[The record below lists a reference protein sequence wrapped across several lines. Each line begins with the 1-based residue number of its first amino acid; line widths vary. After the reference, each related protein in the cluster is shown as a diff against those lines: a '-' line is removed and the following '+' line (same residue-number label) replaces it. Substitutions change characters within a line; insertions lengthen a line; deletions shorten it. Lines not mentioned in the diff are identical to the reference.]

1 MSRQARYR
9 VAAVVLSGL
18 IFGAPL
24 LINGTANAEQL
35 DPSDRRVS
43 FNGDGVLGL
52 TCESKPSVESMTVPA
67 DSVIQVQNRTGR
79 DAQLKLSGVP
89 RGMIPEN
96 GSADLVF
103 RRGTTSVLLTPEC
116 DDTDNVVPML
126 VTASPSASA
135 GRPRP
140 VPVPP
145 GGGLGS
151 QSRPAKSGLPARTSA
166 GSAKSGPAASAQR
179 PDQNRTAGDE
189 PRKPSGARPPAAASS
204 AAAAV
209 GTLSQSEVR
218 RRLQAR
224 ALTGTGEV
232 GAPAFAGMPPG
243 ERKALVPSSPA
254 ATVGDQITDTVT
266 PSDADGA
273 DVPMLQVDEPSGA
286 ATEPVAAVGPIREG
300 KPIGLL
306 GLTALVCVLGVSI
319 ATIRAIVSQRASRAN
334 MA

>member
-1 MSRQARYR
+1 MSRQVRYR

-52 TCESKPSVESMTVPA
+52 TCESKPSVESMRVPA
-67 DSVIQVQNRTGR
+67 DSVVQVQNRTGH
-79 DAQLKLSGVP
+79 DAQLKLGGAP

-96 GSADLVF
+96 GSAELVF

-116 DDTDNVVPML
+116 DADDAVVPMI
-126 VTASPSASA
+126 VTAEPSASTSKA
-135 GRPRP
+135 GP

-145 GGGLGS
+145 GGAAGAN
-151 QSRPAKSGLPARTSA
+151 SRPAKSGLPARTKS
-166 GSAKSGPAASAQR
+166 GSAKSGLAASAQR
-179 PDQNRTAGDE
+179 ADRPDKQT
-189 PRKPSGARPPAAASS
+189 SGSRPPSEERPKAAASS

-209 GTLSQSEVR
+209 SAGQ
-218 RRLQAR
+218 RLKAR
-224 ALTGTGEV
+224 ALAGTGV
-232 GAPAFAGMPPG
+232 GAPAYAGMPPG
-243 ERKALVPSSPA
+243 ERKALVPSSAAA
-254 ATVGDQITDTVT
+254 ATATTVGGLVTDTVT
-266 PSDADGA
+266 PSDADEA
-273 DVPMLQVDEPSGA
+273 DVPVLQAEESEMA

-306 GLTALVCVLGVSI
+306 GITALVCVLGVSI
-319 ATIRAIVSQRASRAN
+319 AAIRAIVSQRASRTNVA
-334 MA
+334 